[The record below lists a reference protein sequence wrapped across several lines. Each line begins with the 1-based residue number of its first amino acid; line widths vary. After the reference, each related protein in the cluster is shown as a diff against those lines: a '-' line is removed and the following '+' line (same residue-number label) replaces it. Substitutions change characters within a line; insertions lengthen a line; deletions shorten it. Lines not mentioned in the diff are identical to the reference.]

1 MVTIERSPHEREKH
15 KEKKTS
21 LYDGEESL
29 PFLILHPN
37 MQVTPD
43 AKEEIK
49 LRSEINKQKKK

>member
-1 MVTIERSPHEREKH
+1 MVTIERSPHERERH
-15 KEKKTS
+15 KEKKAS
-21 LYDGEESL
+21 PYDGEESL
-29 PFLILHPN
+29 PLLILHPN